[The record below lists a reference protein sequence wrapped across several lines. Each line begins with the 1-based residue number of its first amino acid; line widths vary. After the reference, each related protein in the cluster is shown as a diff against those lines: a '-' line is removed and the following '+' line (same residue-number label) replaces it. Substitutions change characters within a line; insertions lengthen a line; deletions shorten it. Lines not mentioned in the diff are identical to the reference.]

1 MQTNPAEELQGAT
14 VLVIGGSSGI
24 GLAIAQRARTLGA
37 SVAIAS
43 RSAERLEAARGLI
56 GSDVAVY

>member
-1 MQTNPAEELQGAT
+1 MVQDGHLMNPAGELRGAN

-24 GLAIAQRARTLGA
+24 GLAIAQRAHACGA

-43 RSAERLEAARGLI
+43 RSSERHGE
-56 GSDVAVY
+56 